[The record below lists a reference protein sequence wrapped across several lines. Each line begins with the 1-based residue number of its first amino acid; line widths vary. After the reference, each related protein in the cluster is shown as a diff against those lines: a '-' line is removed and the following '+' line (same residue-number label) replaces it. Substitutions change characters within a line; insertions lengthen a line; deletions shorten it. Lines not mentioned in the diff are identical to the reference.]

1 MAFLNTRNLHSDIKK
16 IDKKLLK
23 RVAKGKITE
32 NFGQDDVRK
41 LEDKYYDLIR
51 SCHVS
56 RNMLST
62 FSEYCATIENQGNKG
77 FFDSTAWTGKPVFIK
92 VN

>member
-1 MAFLNTRNLHSDIKK
+1 MVFLNIDKLCKDIIR

-62 FSEYCATIENQGNKG
+62 FSEYCSTIENQGTQG